1 MKKLVFG
8 FGLAF
13 SIIFGLAGCGS
24 ESESSSSKA
33 SESDSSF
40 RAEDAIKIED
50 VDWSIYNGL
59 VDGERSLL
67 FSYVN
72 NTEYTIY
79 RVEIEFTPKAG
90 TTADDFSALL
100 AFATDEDI
108 AEFTESFDTYISYIT
123 MDSTNYQVT
132 PPGESANNGSECD
145 LGYFEVQTSDQCAFM
160 EPDIITVSFIGPNG
174 LGYKTSYDFKY
185 QTYTTS
191 PRDGI
196 VLQPW
201 PDSEISGLLPETNFD
216 IIEISSDQYDWFT
229 FYAYG
234 VSRAEYDAYVK
245 AIKNTGFTY
254 DYLSHDD
261 SYSADNKDGINVYVS
276 YEEVDHQLYVRIYD
290 DGTTEEIESSMQIVE
305 SDIQSKEHDMDASE
319 IRPEF
324 QEVVDATMD
333 VTELLKKIFD
343 VQNQIY
349 DIENQYGSVDAWY
362 NDYFAKLGELTPES
376 ADEAQYIY
384 DVCTH
389 IFSVFYDA
397 GVFSEDELNELADQA
412 YAKYVEPFE

>member
-1 MKKLVFG
+1 MKKFILG
-8 FGLAF
+8 FGLVV
-13 SIIFGLAGCGS
+13 SIIFGLTGCGS
-24 ESESSSSKA
+24 ESVVEESVSEIYEPDLSFKA
-33 SESDSSF
+33 E
-40 RAEDAIKIED
+40 EAIKVED
-50 VDWSIYNGL
+50 VDWSIYNG
-59 VDGERSLL
+59 VIDGERSLL

-72 NTEYTIY
+72 NTDYTIN

-90 TTADDFSALL
+90 TTVDDFSALL
-100 AFATDEDI
+100 AFVPDEYVAD
-108 AEFTESFDTYISYIT
+108 FTESFDTYVSYIT

-132 PPGESANNGSECD
+132 PPGESANTGSECS
-145 LGYFEVQTSDQCAFM
+145 LGYFEIQTSDQCAFM

-216 IIEISSDQYDWFT
+216 IIEISSDQDDWFT

-234 VSRAEYDAYVK
+234 VSRADYDTYVK
-245 AIKNTGFTY
+245 AIKNAGFTY
-254 DYLSHDD
+254 DYLSYDD
-261 SYSADNKDGINVYVS
+261 YYSADNKDGINALAS

-290 DGTTEEIESSMQIVE
+290 DGTTKEIEPSTQIVE
-305 SDIQSKEHDMDASE
+305 SDIQPKEHDMDASE

-333 VTELLKKIFD
+333 VTESLKKNI
-343 VQNQIY
+343 
-349 DIENQYGSVDAWY
+349 
-362 NDYFAKLGELTPES
+362 
-376 ADEAQYIY
+376 
-384 DVCTH
+384 
-389 IFSVFYDA
+389 
-397 GVFSEDELNELADQA
+397 
-412 YAKYVEPFE
+412 